1 MEEKVIV
8 LSLHK
13 HMFGGVFMLIRH
25 DFARI
30 KARMLQ
36 KNSKPPFDLEK
47 IADRLGIKYH
57 YYCLTGIDCSFSV
70 KQGNRYII
78 GVSITGNQEEDRREF
93 ARQLGHIVLDHFELY
108 DMDLLDEERLS
119 DHEREILIQEAD
131 IFAEELLM
139 PTQRLLE
146 LAKKK
151 HW

>member
-1 MEEKVIV
+1 
-8 LSLHK
+8 
-13 HMFGGVFMLIRH
+13 
-25 DFARI
+25 
-30 KARMLQ
+30 
-36 KNSKPPFDLEK
+36 
-47 IADRLGIKYH
+47 LGIKYH

-93 ARQLGHIVLDHFELY
+93 ARQLGHIVLGHFELY

-146 LAKKK
+146 AIKKRTGEDC
-151 HW
+151 

>member
-1 MEEKVIV
+1 
-8 LSLHK
+8 
-13 HMFGGVFMLIRH
+13 MLVRY
-25 DFARI
+25 DFART
-30 KARMLQ
+30 KAKMLQ
-36 KNSKPPFDLEK
+36 KGFKPPLDLEE

-93 ARQLGHIVLDHFELY
+93 ARQLGHIVLGHFELY

-146 LAKKK
+146 AIKKRTGEDC
-151 HW
+151 